1 MGTWGERKRLRG
13 LGGSPHGPPTALC
26 FDGPVQ
32 VKGFSE
38 RRRRGQRGPGLG
50 GPRQE
55 AGACSLPGGPAW
67 TQLETR
73 SSPGWSQAGLGPRS
87 GTRPRPGC
95 PSAAE
100 EGGLGRGKQPF
111 PGSAERPPRRP
122 RDASSRRQVRS
133 SAPGR
138 LLLLRPGPVCSR
150 TRDPAVS
157 PHEQVEKGPRAL
169 LMGARPCQPPPSSL
183 CRDT

>member
-13 LGGSPHGPPTALC
+13 LGGSPHGPPAALC
-26 FDGPVQ
+26 FAGPVQ

-73 SSPGWSQAGLGPRS
+73 SSPGRSQAGLGPGG

-100 EGGLGRGKQPF
+100 EGGLGRGKQSF
-111 PGSAERPPRRP
+111 PRSAERPPRRP
-122 RDASSRRQVRS
+122 RDASAGGRCAHLHLDGCCCSGLGP
-133 SAPGR
+133 SAP
-138 LLLLRPGPVCSR
+138 
-150 TRDPAVS
+150 DPAVS
-157 PHEQVEKGPRAL
+157 PHEQVEKGPP
-169 LMGARPCQPPPSSL
+169 GSARGCSAVPASPGSL